1 MEPLVFEPAFK
12 MDHSICP
19 AKKAGKIS
27 RKDHFLCKEGACLF
41 SFAKPCAIPDN
52 ELSPQ
57 LDFTIGIHLERSYPA
72 AGRNSS
78 LR

>member
-1 MEPLVFEPAFK
+1 
-12 MDHSICP
+12 MDHSIFP

-27 RKDHFLCKEGACLF
+27 RKDHFSCKERACLF
-41 SFAKPCAIPDN
+41 SFVKPCAIPDN
-52 ELSPQ
+52 ESSPQ
-57 LDFTIGIHLERSYPA
+57 LDFTIRIHLERSYPA